1 MNVLAIDTATEV
13 LGIALSTAGERRV
26 ITVRIGL
33 KHSETLLP
41 WIKLLIEDSG
51 KKLADL
57 QLIVCSL
64 GPGSFTGLRIG
75 LAAAKGLAAGSSCP
89 LIGIPGLDALAFRY
103 RSFMGVVIPLSD
115 ARRKRVYTA
124 LYRQGERISD
134 YLDIPMAGLALDLK
148 EFDNLLL
155 TGSEAEVLARI
166 ISEEQSREGVTL
178 DRGLPFTD
186 PESLL
191 EIGEELFERKGNIQ
205 YNLEPL
211 YLRKSEAEIK
221 LYGEA

>member
-13 LGIALSTAGERRV
+13 LGIALSSGGERRV

-51 KKLADL
+51 IQLADL

-103 RSFMGVVIPLSD
+103 RSFRGVVIPLSD
-115 ARRKRVYTA
+115 ARRKKAYTA
-124 LYRQGERISD
+124 LYRQGERISE
-134 YLDIPMAGLALDLK
+134 YLDIPLAGLAPDLK

-166 ISEEQSREGVTL
+166 MAQEQGREGITL

-191 EIGEELFERKGNIQ
+191 EIGEELFNRKGNIQ

-211 YLRKSEAEIK
+211 YLKKSEAEIK